1 MPPLALASVVVLI
14 RRQMVN
20 RLNGFPTMAWA
31 CASSSDSVMI
41 NFLRV
46 VLVML
51 FAWWLK
57 VFSLL
62 GSSKYAH
69 HKQNGFN
76 LKPMHYVWFCRVK
89 WRPMRSSRSSSSLKS
104 QL

>member
-1 MPPLALASVVVLI
+1 
-14 RRQMVN
+14 
-20 RLNGFPTMAWA
+20 
-31 CASSSDSVMI
+31 
-41 NFLRV
+41 
-46 VLVML
+46 L

-57 VFSLL
+57 VFSIV

-69 HKQNGFN
+69 LKKNGFN

-104 QL
+104 QLLPAKKRVSTLEWKICLFQKRHRTSMHIRQDHMVWFFLMWI